1 MYISNLIF
9 ELTIKMKAAR
19 IRSSD
24 ILMLS
29 DVELFNYCINI
40 NFSVKKGPFSLKS
53 FTNLSDSPFI
63 VYEDNS
69 WHSVTLKTILSCTH

>member
-40 NFSVKKGPFSLKS
+40 NFSGSSLG
-53 FTNLSDSPFI
+53 
-63 VYEDNS
+63 
-69 WHSVTLKTILSCTH
+69 